1 MTIELTAYTNI
12 HKRSKPTLFMSLKN
26 KLTEVLKRRRN
37 ISTFSFFHCV
47 EGVPGVD
54 VGCMSV
60 IRSGCLQKVFIAF
73 CGISQILRCMLIMHQ
88 RFFYSL
94 FAMF

>member
-47 EGVPGVD
+47 
-54 VGCMSV
+54 
-60 IRSGCLQKVFIAF
+60 A
-73 CGISQILRCMLIMHQ
+73 
-88 RFFYSL
+88 L
-94 FAMF
+94 FLDPL